1 MIKHIDLFTG
11 YGGFTLA
18 AQKFNIKTI
27 GFSEIDRYATAVLK
41 FRYPNIKNYGDVTK
55 ISTRDLPDCDI
66 ISGGWPC
73 QDHSVAGRREG
84 LSGKRSGLFYTLTSI
99 IQEKLPS
106 MFILENVKGALS
118 SNRGF
123 DFLEVLNELSQGGY
137 DIQWGCVN
145 AKFWVPQNR
154 ERVFVVGC
162 LGGFGGREIF
172 PIEPKNTKITKL
184 GQDISFCLDS
194 SYYKGTAKYEDNRRQ
209 LVKQIERI
217 GTLDIKG
224 HDYIK
229 RIYGTNGISPTLP
242 TKTGG
247 GHIPKII
254 ALTEARTKEAKEIRR
269 KSMKEDGKDYS
280 PRRGKEL
287 IPRKD
292 TLSNCL
298 TTGQTKE
305 CLITDF
311 TKIRRLTPVE
321 CERLMGLPDDWTKFG
336 RVNDTVIPISDT
348 QRYKLAGN
356 GVVIPV
362 IEEILE
368 RML

>member
-229 RIYGTNGISPTLP
+229 
-242 TKTGG
+242 
-247 GHIPKII
+247 
-254 ALTEARTKEAKEIRR
+254 
-269 KSMKEDGKDYS
+269 
-280 PRRGKEL
+280 
-287 IPRKD
+287 KD